1 MDVLVVYHT
10 NVCVFAGTTSSHPK
24 LTSLVFG
31 MSFSLACEE
40 EEEEEERSD
49 GSHCHRFA
57 PDLNH
62 HQQQHLCIVFVSVA
76 VLLCD
81 LVQLQLTVL

>member
-1 MDVLVVYHT
+1 MDVCLVCDDYIS
-10 NVCVFAGTTSSHPK
+10 VCVFAGTTSSYSE
-24 LTSLVFG
+24 LTSLF
-31 MSFSLACEE
+31 LACLSASEE
-40 EEEEEERSD
+40 KEEERSD

-62 HQQQHLCIVFVSVA
+62 HQQQQQHLCIVFVSVA

-81 LVQLQLTVL
+81 LVQQ